1 MQMPDFVASWMKDP
15 IPFSPYSPWSMVIL
29 NGNFVDGCDGPDS
42 DGDGDGDD
50 DGDGDG
56 VGDGDGDGDG
66 DGVTN
71 LCSHSADISPSKL
84 LHNLHHCLCL
94 PPYST

>member
-15 IPFSPYSPWSMVIL
+15 IPFSPYSPWSMVKL

-42 DGDGDGDD
+42 DGGDDGDD

-56 VGDGDGDGDG
+56 DDALVRHEDGRAFAGQTHPPDPG
-66 DGVTN
+66 
-71 LCSHSADISPSKL
+71 SPG
-84 LHNLHHCLCL
+84 
-94 PPYST
+94 